1 MNSRSASGR
10 APHDCTHSLYACHI
24 GRWVRSYS
32 ARNASH
38 SLRSSAGSPL
48 YAGGMSEPFISS
60 GWQLT
65 MRTNGTPAVVSAGK
79 QLTLSS
85 TITSGR

>member
-1 MNSRSASGR
+1 MSG
-10 APHDCTHSLYACHI
+10 
-24 GRWVRSYS
+24 
-32 ARNASH
+32 
-38 SLRSSAGSPL
+38 
-48 YAGGMSEPFISS
+48 PFISN

-85 TITSGR
+85 MITSGRWRSMISFNCGSQYIAPSIKACHVG